1 MASGLIFDLESG
13 EAAKLLQNDVISVCV
28 GVKWH

>member
-13 EAAKLLQNDVISVCV
+13 EAANLLQKEVISVCI
-28 GVKWH
+28 VKLH